1 MGVNVRN
8 DHGTAI
14 TFLRERV
21 HNAATNS
28 IIAGKLPAWEMLL
41 KEEHDSRGRHWAT
54 WTDRKT
60 VRHRRTSKQG
70 LVVAIPTTS
79 SRRSE
84 PGQSSRMSKGSVESH
99 QRRATM
105 LPEESYALEIGSRL
119 LEFVSDDNPPNCLHE
134 EVRSQLVM
142 TIGKDKTTL
151 SSSTS
156 PEIVS
161 R

>member
-28 IIAGKLPAWEMLL
+28 IIAGKPPAWEMLL

-70 LVVAIPTTS
+70 LIVAIPTAS

-84 PGQSSRMSKGSVESH
+84 LGQSSRMSKGSVESH
-99 QRRATM
+99 INAGPRCYRKKAM
-105 LPEESYALEIGSRL
+105 PSRTANDYW
-119 LEFVSDDNPPNCLHE
+119 SW
-134 EVRSQLVM
+134 SVM
-142 TIGKDKTTL
+142 TTRPTASVEK
-151 SSSTS
+151 SS
-156 PEIVS
+156 PN